1 MRSSFKVIRV
11 ACGLLA
17 AALAA
22 PACSDERTATG
33 TVEILDWWNQGGEAE
48 AISALLTEFSHQY
61 PSIGIVDGSVPGGS
75 HEARVVIASRM
86 SEGNPPNTFQANG
99 GWGLMEWVL
108 SDTDNARLSKMAP
121 IDDIAEDWKA
131 RVPDPVLASVSY
143 GETPGAEHVYAVPLN
158 IHRLNTLF
166 YNKALFEEIEID
178 PAALTELPQL
188 FEAAEKIKAYSAS
201 HRPIAPFAFGYGE
214 KGEWTLAL
222 VFFENLLVGRKLA
235 GQPPGALYT
244 QLFGAPKTFDVFS
257 PDITYA
263 LEDFRKLISYA
274 NVEDADELPW
284 DKAMNRVLKGEAA
297 MTIMGDWAKGYADAS
312 EYPDA
317 IGFIPMPGTA
327 DTFVF
332 TTDTFGLPINP
343 NPDKVADTKKLL
355 GVFGSARGQEI
366 FNKHK
371 GSISARL
378 DVEILDDDAR
388 KPTFDAF
395 RDPAKVKIAATSILV
410 KQTYVDAV
418 AAALANFASNWRTAT
433 ASEVQHTMD
442 NYRDL
447 LIKSCWPACPE

>member
-1 MRSSFKVIRV
+1 
-11 ACGLLA
+11 LA
-17 AALAA
+17 ALLVSALAL
-22 PACSDERTATG
+22 PACSGGQAETG
-33 TVEILDWWNQGGEAE
+33 SVEIVDWWNQGGEAE
-48 AISALLTEFSHQY
+48 AISALLAEFSREY
-61 PSIGIVDGSVPGGS
+61 PSIRIVDGSVPGGS
-75 HEARVVIASRM
+75 SEARVVIAGRM
-86 SEGNPPNTFQANG
+86 SGGNPPNTFQANG
-99 GWGLMEWVL
+99 GWGVMEWVL

-131 RVPDPVLASVSY
+131 RVPDRVLASVSY

-166 YNKALFEEIEID
+166 YNKALFEEIGIN
-178 PAALTELPQL
+178 AAELTELPQL
-188 FEAAEKIKAYSAS
+188 FEAAETIKTYSAS
-201 HRPIAPFAFGYGE
+201 HRPIAPFAFGYGQ
-214 KGEWTLAL
+214 KQEWTLSL
-222 VFFENLLVGRKLA
+222 VFFENLLVGRKLL
-235 GQPPGALYT
+235 GRDPGALYT
-244 QLFGAPKTFDVFS
+244 DLFRAPKTFDAFS

-274 NVEDADELPW
+274 NVEDADKLPW

-343 NPDKVADTKKLL
+343 NPDKIADTKKLL
-355 GVFGSARGQEI
+355 AVFGSARGQEI
-366 FNKHK
+366 FNQHK

-378 DVEILDDDAR
+378 DVEINDDDAR

-395 RDPAKVKIAATSILV
+395 RDINTTKIAATSILA

-418 AAALANFASNWRTAT
+418 SGALANFAKDWRTAT

-447 LIKSCWPACPE
+447 LMKSCWPACPE